1 MLAELGST
9 DLDPENFLSLGF
21 ATGAGR
27 GRHDFLRDDSAG
39 GNRSDSQLAL
49 DGFRPEAMGCRVDR
63 GGRALPRRL
72 RRYFGHH
79 VIFAILFTALL
90 LVTVAGFDFENPMGG
105 LALGTLRS
113 G

>member
-1 MLAELGST
+1 
-9 DLDPENFLSLGF
+9 
-21 ATGAGR
+21 
-27 GRHDFLRDDSAG
+27 
-39 GNRSDSQLAL
+39 
-49 DGFRPEAMGCRVDR
+49 
-63 GGRALPRRL
+63 
-72 RRYFGHH
+72 